1 MKLIDIERVDELEKI
16 YKILKNNSVVEIIKK
31 LEVKCFNVHRRT
43 QEMVRRII
51 NATNEAECLER
62 RRNQTVV
69 DKFDISQS
77 YDKKEWNISKLL
89 VPNIFLALKSKYV
102 CKEQLV
108 NIYNKLGTYYS
119 YVMVDYDLAKKY
131 QEDSLSLNYAIYG
144 PNENNPA
151 IATSLNQLAASYAGL
166 GKFQESLKFSLRSLD
181 MNYAIYG
188 PNENNPAIATSLNNI
203 GEKYYNLGEFP
214 KSLEF
219 HLKSLAMRYA
229 IYGQNENSPAIASSL
244 NNVARTYNKLGHFQ
258 KGLEFNLRA
267 LAMQYAIYGQNENNP
282 QIATS
287 LNNVFSTYYY
297 WGSSIKEKF
306 KGVAFQFNKKAI
318 EYQIKSI
325 QMLEVIFNHSQH
337 PHLAVAYTNLGQ
349 IYVETNDVRNALKFI
364 LKGIIMQLEI
374 EGKV

>member
-131 QEDSLSLNYAIYG
+131 QEDSLSLNYSIYG

-151 IATSLNQLAASYAGL
+151 IANSLNQLAASYAGL

-188 PNENNPAIATSLNNI
+188 
-203 GEKYYNLGEFP
+203 
-214 KSLEF
+214 
-219 HLKSLAMRYA
+219 
-229 IYGQNENSPAIASSL
+229 QNENSPAITSSL

-267 LAMQYAIYGQNENNP
+267 LAMLYAIYGQNENNP